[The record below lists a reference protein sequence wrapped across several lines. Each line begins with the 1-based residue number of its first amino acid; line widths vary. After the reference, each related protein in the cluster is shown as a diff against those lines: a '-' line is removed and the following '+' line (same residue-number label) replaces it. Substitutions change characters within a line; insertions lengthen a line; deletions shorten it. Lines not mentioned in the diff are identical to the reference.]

1 MFRELD
7 RRTSG
12 TDVIA
17 LFWDEDRSC
26 GELVIDRDGESRTR
40 LLPLS
45 LVADA
50 LRHPYLYL
58 GFPAAAAVAAD

>member
-7 RRTSG
+7 RRISG
-12 TDVIA
+12 PDTIA
-17 LFWDEDRSC
+17 LFWDGDRSC

-58 GFPAAAAVAAD
+58 GFPAAGALAPD